1 MLMNSI
7 KNVFRKGVIRLT
19 QSFYRKIYIPL
30 KAIEVRNKKNIR
42 VLFPLGNLG
51 AWKTESLYVAMLA
64 HPRFKPILLIGKS
77 GEDDDREN
85 LIRYCKFKKYQYKIC
100 EDLESPMWK
109 SFSPDI
115 IFYQKPYSTCFLN
128 NLRSLFCY
136 VPYAFR
142 NSTEDWAF
150 KAPLLYNAWQ
160 IYYENTTLRNYYSIS
175 MKGRV
180 QNGFA
185 TGIPPMDDLIIP
197 TKDLKDPWK
206 GNSKKIRI
214 IYAPHHSINPENW
227 WQTSTFLETGE
238 LMLDLAERYSDRI
251 QWAFKPHPLLRYKLE
266 KIWGKEKTDSYYD
279 KWANSE
285 WSQYESGKYLG
296 LFKHSDA
303 MIHDCGSFVE
313 EYLCSGNPVMYLV
326 RPGGIEQ
333 NWNEIYK
340 KAFDLHYKGSTIND
354 IEQFIKNVLE
364 GSDNLKSQ
372 RESFYAEHLTPP
384 FGKSACDNIIDCILD
399 RKKARKFKK

>member
-1 MLMNSI
+1 MKII
-7 KNVFRKGVIRLT
+7 KSFFKKGLIYLT
-19 QSFYRKIYIPL
+19 QSFYRKVYIPI
-30 KAIEVRNKKNIR
+30 KATKIRNKKFIK
-42 VLFPLGNLG
+42 VLFPLENLG
-51 AWKTESLYVAMLA
+51 AWKTESLYEAMLA

-77 GEDDDREN
+77 GEEDDREN
-85 LIRYCKFKKYQYKIC
+85 LIRYCKLKRYKYDISYNLQA
-100 EDLESPMWK
+100 SMWK

-115 IFYQKPYSTCFLN
+115 IFYQKPYSTCFLY

-142 NSTEDWAF
+142 NSTDAWAF
-150 KAPLLYNAWQ
+150 KVPLLYNAWQ
-160 IYYENTTLRNYYSIS
+160 IYYENTTICKYYSTS
-175 MKGRV
+175 MGKRIH
-180 QNGFA
+180 NGYA
-185 TGIPPMDDLIIP
+185 TGTPPMDDLMIP
-197 TKDLKDPWK
+197 KENIDDPWK
-206 GNSKKIRI
+206 NSRSKKRI
-214 IYAPHHSINPENW
+214 VYAPHHSINPENW

-238 LMLDLAERYSDRI
+238 IMLKLAEKYSDRI
-251 QWAFKPHPLLRYKLE
+251 QWAFKPHPLLRDKLE

-279 KWANSE
+279 KWANSG

-313 EYLCSGNPVMYLV
+313 EYFCSGNPVMYLI
-326 RPGGIEQ
+326 RPEGIEQ

-354 IEQFIKNVLE
+354 IEVFINNVLE
-364 GSDNLKSQ
+364 GIDNLKSE

-384 FGKSACDNIIDCILD
+384 FGKSACDNIIDCILH
-399 RKKARKFKK
+399 RKRARVFRKP

>member
-1 MLMNSI
+1 MNHFNNLI
-7 KNVFRKGVIRLT
+7 KRGYIHLIHVL
-19 QSFYRKIYIPL
+19 YRMVYIPL
-30 KAIEVRNKKNIR
+30 KATEIRNKKIIR
-42 VLFPLGNLG
+42 VLFPIGNLG
-51 AWKTESLYVAMLA
+51 AWKTELLYKTMLT
-64 HPRFKPILLIGKS
+64 HPRFKPILLIGKDV
-77 GEDDDREN
+77 EDDDRQN
-85 LIRYCKFKKYQYKIC
+85 LIRYCELKKYKYEIC
-100 EDLESPMWK
+100 ESLESPMWK

-115 IFYQKPYSTCFLN
+115 IFYQKPYGRCYLK
-128 NLRSLFCY
+128 NLQSLFCY

-142 NSTEDWAF
+142 NSKEGWAF
-150 KAPLLYNAWQ
+150 KMPLLYNSWQ
-160 IYYENTTLRNYYSIS
+160 VYYENTTLCKYYSAS
-175 MKGRV
+175 MGKRTH
-180 QNGFA
+180 NGYA
-185 TGIPPMDDLIIP
+185 TGIPPMDEMSIP
-197 TKDLKDPWK
+197 KDLLEDPWK

-238 LMLDLAERYSDRI
+238 LMLELAEKYSDRI

-313 EYLCSGNPVMYLV
+313 EYLCSGNPVMYLI
-326 RPGGIEQ
+326 RPNGIEQ

-354 IEQFIKNVLE
+354 VELFINNLLE
-364 GSDNLKSQ
+364 GKDCLKSQ
-372 RESFYAEHLTPP
+372 RESFYSEYLTPP
-384 FGKSACDNIIDCILD
+384 FGKSACDNIIDCILY
-399 RKKARKFKK
+399 RKQARNFKK